1 VKKHIRWL
9 KQIRLLHILDGIKRE
24 EYPVSATALELY
36 RNIGIAAHVDAG
48 KTTTTERVLFYT
60 GTSHKIGEVHDG
72 AATMDW
78 MVQEQERGITITSA
92 ATTCYWS
99 GMDKQYDKHRINI
112 IDTPG
117 HVDFMIEVERSLR
130 VLDGAVVVFDSVSG
144 VEPQS
149 ETVWRQSDKYG
160 VPRIVF
166 VNKMDRMGANF
177 LRVVA
182 QIKQRLGSN
191 PVIVQL
197 PIGAEETFTGVVD
210 IIKMKAIAWDEA
222 SKGMSF
228 QYYDV
233 PAELQAQCLE
243 LRNQAIEA
251 AAEASDELMERYLE
265 GGEFTEEEIKAA
277 LRKRTINNEIVP
289 VFCGSAFKNKGVQAV
304 LDGVIDYLPAPID
317 VPAIKGVDEDGEPD
331 CRHTG
336 YDEPFSALAFKI
348 ATDPFVGT
356 LTYFRVY
363 SGVLKCGDTIYNSV
377 KGKKERIGRLL
388 QMHANAREEIKE
400 VRAGDIAA
408 AVGLKTVTT
417 GDTLCDLNKVIV
429 LERMDFPEPV
439 IAVAVEPKTK
449 ADQEK
454 MSIALGKLAQEDPSF
469 RVHTDEES
477 GQTIIEG
484 MGELHLEIIV
494 DRMRREF
501 FVEANVGKPRV
512 AYRETLKSAVEQEG
526 KFVRQSGGRGQ
537 YGHVWLKIEPQARGE
552 GYEFVNAIV
561 GGVIPKEYIPAV
573 DKGIQEQLQNGVIAG
588 YPVVDVKVTLFDGSY
603 HDVDSSEMAFKI
615 AGSQCFKQGAQKAT
629 PVLLEPIM
637 GVEVVTPE
645 EYMGDVMGDL
655 SRRRGMLQGMDES
668 PAGRVIRAEVPLA
681 EMFGYST
688 DLRSATQGRATYTM
702 EFAKYSEAPANIAEA
717 IIKKQ

>member
-1 VKKHIRWL
+1 M
-9 KQIRLLHILDGIKRE
+9 
-24 EYPVSATALELY
+24 STTALELY

-99 GMDKQYDKHRINI
+99 GMNQQYAKHRINI

-177 LRVVA
+177 LRVVE

-197 PIGAEETFTGVVD
+197 PIGSEETFTGVVD
-210 IIKMKAIAWDEA
+210 IIKMKAISWDDE

-228 QYYDV
+228 EYYDI
-233 PAELQAQCLE
+233 PLELVAQCE
-243 LRNQAIEA
+243 ALRNKIIEA
-251 AAEASDELMERYLE
+251 AAETSDELMEKYLSGE
-265 GGEFTEEEIKAA
+265 EFTEEEIKSA

-289 VFCGSAFKNKGVQAV
+289 VYCGSAFKNKGVQAV
-304 LDGVIDYLPAPID
+304 LDGVVDYLPAPVD
-317 VPAIKGVDEDGEPD
+317 VPAINGVDEDGEVAY
-331 CRHTG
+331 RKTA

-356 LTYFRVY
+356 LTYFRAY
-363 SGVLKCGDTIYNSV
+363 SGVLKCGDTVYNSV
-377 KGKKERIGRLL
+377 KGKRERIGRLL
-388 QMHANAREEIKE
+388 QMHANSREEIKE

-408 AVGLKTVTT
+408 AVGLKSVMT
-417 GDTLCDLNKVIV
+417 GDTLCDANNVII
-429 LERMDFPEPV
+429 LERMDFPDPV
-439 IAVAVEPKTK
+439 IAVAVEPRTK

-454 MSIALGKLAQEDPSF
+454 MGVALGKLAQEDPSF

-501 FVEANVGKPRV
+501 LVEANVGKPRV
-512 AYRETLKSAVEQEG
+512 AYRETLKKAVEQEG

-537 YGHVWLKIEPQARGE
+537 YGHVWLKIEPQERGQ
-552 GYEFVNAIV
+552 GYEFINAII
-561 GGVIPKEYIPAV
+561 GGAIPKEYIPAV

-588 YPVVDVKVTLFDGSY
+588 YPVVDVKVTLFDGSF
-603 HDVDSSEMAFKI
+603 HEVDSSEMAFKI
-615 AGSQCFKQGAQKAT
+615 AGSQCFKQGAQRAN

-637 GVEVVTPE
+637 AVEVVTPE

-702 EFAKYSEAPANIAEA
+702 EFSKYSEAPANIAEA
-717 IIKKQ
+717 VIKKQ